1 MKQKLIE
8 LTEKRILREMYED
21 EKELK
26 SMLSME
32 TADVPEAQL
41 DGLLVK
47 IQQLLGKVATI
58 RVKLY
63 CFPVT
68 ISQHKT

>member
-21 EKELK
+21 EKALK
-26 SMLSME
+26 NMLSME
-32 TADVPEAQL
+32 KADVPEEQL

-47 IQQLLGKVATI
+47 IQQLLGKVATNQNKI
-58 RVKLY
+58 ILLQDITDDNV
-63 CFPVT
+63 
-68 ISQHKT
+68 

>member
-21 EKELK
+21 ERELK

-32 TADVPEAQL
+32 TADVPEEQL

-47 IQQLLGKVATI
+47 IQQLLGKVATNQNKI
-58 RVKLY
+58 ILLQDITEDKV
-63 CFPVT
+63 
-68 ISQHKT
+68 

>member
-47 IQQLLGKVATI
+47 IQQLLGKVATNQGKI
-58 RVKLY
+58 ILLQDITDDKV
-63 CFPVT
+63 
-68 ISQHKT
+68 

>member
-47 IQQLLGKVATI
+47 IQQLLGKVATNQGKI
-58 RVKLY
+58 ILLQDITDDNV
-63 CFPVT
+63 
-68 ISQHKT
+68 

>member
-32 TADVPEAQL
+32 TSDVPEAQL
-41 DGLLVK
+41 DGLLVT
-47 IQQLLGKVATI
+47 IQQLLGKVATNQGKI
-58 RVKLY
+58 ILLQDITDDNV
-63 CFPVT
+63 
-68 ISQHKT
+68 

>member
-47 IQQLLGKVATI
+47 IQQLLGKVATNQNKI
-58 RVKLY
+58 ILLQDITDDNV
-63 CFPVT
+63 
-68 ISQHKT
+68 

>member
-21 EKELK
+21 EKALK
-26 SMLSME
+26 NMLSME
-32 TADVPEAQL
+32 TTDVPEEQL

-47 IQQLLGKVATI
+47 IQQLLGKVATNQNKI
-58 RVKLY
+58 ILLQD
-63 CFPVT
+63 VT
-68 ISQHKT
+68 NDNV

>member
-21 EKELK
+21 EKALK
-26 SMLSME
+26 NMLNME
-32 TADVPEAQL
+32 TADVPEEQL

-47 IQQLLGKVATI
+47 IQQLLGKVATNQNKI
-58 RVKLY
+58 ILLQDITNDNV
-63 CFPVT
+63 
-68 ISQHKT
+68 

>member
-21 EKELK
+21 ERELK

-47 IQQLLGKVATI
+47 IQQLLGKVATNQNKI
-58 RVKLY
+58 ILLQDITDDNV
-63 CFPVT
+63 
-68 ISQHKT
+68 

>member
-21 EKELK
+21 EKALK
-26 SMLSME
+26 NMLNME
-32 TADVPEAQL
+32 TADVPEEQL

-47 IQQLLGKVATI
+47 IQQLLGKVATNQNKI
-58 RVKLY
+58 ILLQD
-63 CFPVT
+63 VT
-68 ISQHKT
+68 NDNV

>member
-21 EKELK
+21 EKALK
-26 SMLSME
+26 NMLSME
-32 TADVPEAQL
+32 TSDVPEAQL

-47 IQQLLGKVATI
+47 IQQLLGKVATNQNKI
-58 RVKLY
+58 ILLQDITDDKV
-63 CFPVT
+63 
-68 ISQHKT
+68 

>member
-21 EKELK
+21 EKALK
-26 SMLSME
+26 NMLSME
-32 TADVPEAQL
+32 TSDVPEAQL

-47 IQQLLGKVATI
+47 IQQLLGKVATNQNKI
-58 RVKLY
+58 ILLQDITNDKV
-63 CFPVT
+63 
-68 ISQHKT
+68 

>member
-47 IQQLLGKVATI
+47 IQQLLGKVATNQGKI
-58 RVKLY
+58 ILLQDITEDNV
-63 CFPVT
+63 
-68 ISQHKT
+68 

>member
-32 TADVPEAQL
+32 TSDVPETQL

-47 IQQLLGKVATI
+47 IQQLLGKVATNQGKI
-58 RVKLY
+58 ILLQDITDDNV
-63 CFPVT
+63 
-68 ISQHKT
+68 

>member
-26 SMLSME
+26 SMLDME
-32 TADVPEAQL
+32 TADVPEEQL

-47 IQQLLGKVATI
+47 IQQLLGKVATNQNKI
-58 RVKLY
+58 ILLQDITDDKV
-63 CFPVT
+63 
-68 ISQHKT
+68 

>member
-32 TADVPEAQL
+32 TSDVPEAQL

-47 IQQLLGKVATI
+47 IQQLLGKVATNQSKI
-58 RVKLY
+58 ILLQDITDDNV
-63 CFPVT
+63 
-68 ISQHKT
+68 

>member
-21 EKELK
+21 EKTLK
-26 SMLSME
+26 NMLSME
-32 TADVPEAQL
+32 TADVPEEQL

-47 IQQLLGKVATI
+47 IQQLLGKVATNQNKI
-58 RVKLY
+58 ILLQD
-63 CFPVT
+63 VT
-68 ISQHKT
+68 NDNV

>member
-21 EKELK
+21 EKALK
-26 SMLSME
+26 NMLRME
-32 TADVPEAQL
+32 TADVPEEQL

-47 IQQLLGKVATI
+47 IQQLLGKVATNQNKI
-58 RVKLY
+58 ILLQD
-63 CFPVT
+63 VT
-68 ISQHKT
+68 NDNV

>member
-47 IQQLLGKVATI
+47 IQQLLGKVATNQNKI
-58 RVKLY
+58 ILLQDITEDKV
-63 CFPVT
+63 
-68 ISQHKT
+68 

>member
-47 IQQLLGKVATI
+47 IQQLLGKVATNQNKI
-58 RVKLY
+58 ILLQD
-63 CFPVT
+63 VT
-68 ISQHKT
+68 NDNV

>member
-47 IQQLLGKVATI
+47 IQQLLGKVATNQNKI
-58 RVKLY
+58 ILLQDITNDNV
-63 CFPVT
+63 
-68 ISQHKT
+68 

>member
-1 MKQKLIE
+1 
-8 LTEKRILREMYED
+8 MYED

-47 IQQLLGKVATI
+47 IQQLLGKVATNQGKI
-58 RVKLY
+58 ILLQDITDDNV
-63 CFPVT
+63 
-68 ISQHKT
+68 

>member
-47 IQQLLGKVATI
+47 IQQLLGKVATNQGKI
-58 RVKLY
+58 ILLQDITNDNV
-63 CFPVT
+63 
-68 ISQHKT
+68 

>member
-32 TADVPEAQL
+32 TSDVPEAQL

-47 IQQLLGKVATI
+47 IQQLLGKVATNQNKI
-58 RVKLY
+58 ILLQDITDDNV
-63 CFPVT
+63 
-68 ISQHKT
+68 

>member
-47 IQQLLGKVATI
+47 IQQLLGKVATNQNKI
-58 RVKLY
+58 ILLQDITDDKV
-63 CFPVT
+63 
-68 ISQHKT
+68 

>member
-21 EKELK
+21 ERELK

-47 IQQLLGKVATI
+47 IQQLLGKVATNQNKI
-58 RVKLY
+58 ILLQDITEDKV
-63 CFPVT
+63 
-68 ISQHKT
+68 